1 MVKERGERN
10 KKRGR
15 EGGKGRREEGR
26 KEGREGGTVNK
37 SVAVECC
44 CLGEKV
50 NTGKED

>member
-1 MVKERGERN
+1 M
-10 KKRGR
+10 
-15 EGGKGRREEGR
+15 EGR
-26 KEGREGGTVNK
+26 KEGTVNK